1 VKLPPAIEQA
11 LNATGKPWEIAQGK
25 RHLKI
30 KLEGRMVG
38 ILPLSG
44 FQTTDMRCVKNTI
57 SQIKRAARG
66 QAWSRH
72 HG

>member
-1 VKLPPAIEQA
+1 MRIPPAIESA
-11 LNATGKPWEIAQGK
+11 LEATGKPWEITTGK

-38 ILPLSG
+38 ILPLAG
-44 FQTTDMRCVKNTI
+44 FQTTDMRCIKNTV
-57 SQIKRAARG
+57 SQIRKAARG
-66 QAWSRH
+66 ETWSRH